1 MPNTLFRYCRA
12 VLSACLLVAATLV
25 LSLALLPPALL
36 KRLLPLA
43 AVQRCCDRLLMRMAG
58 AWVAV
63 NKRWIAA
70 CNPGMRWQVEGL
82 DGLNPQGWYLLIGN
96 HLSAVDIL
104 VLQHV
109 LHGRIPFLKFFLK
122 RELIWVP
129 VIGMAWWALDFPFM
143 RRGKTRDTQRRDLET
158 ARAACAKFRRVPTS
172 VMNFVEGTRVTA
184 EKREAE
190 RSPYRHLL
198 KPKVGG
204 LSVALATMGEQFEAL
219 LDLTLVYPGGTPS
232 FWDLLCGRVP
242 TVMLRVQ
249 RREIPVQ
256 LLGVDAA
263 GERARMVRQ
272 ARWLEQLWAEKDEW
286 IEAALQ
292 RA

>member
-1 MPNTLFRYCRA
+1 
-12 VLSACLLVAATLV
+12 
-25 LSLALLPPALL
+25 
-36 KRLLPLA
+36 
-43 AVQRCCDRLLMRMAG
+43 
-58 AWVAV
+58 
-63 NKRWIAA
+63 
-70 CNPGMRWQVEGL
+70 
-82 DGLNPQGWYLLIGN
+82 
-96 HLSAVDIL
+96 
-104 VLQHV
+104 
-109 LHGRIPFLKFFLK
+109 
-122 RELIWVP
+122 

-143 RRGKTRDTQRRDLET
+143 RRGKTRDTQRRDLEA

-184 EKREAE
+184 QKREAE

-249 RREIPVQ
+249 RREIPAQ

-263 GERARMVRQ
+263 GERARLVRQ